1 MIRLAKKEEIP
12 QILAVTKACARHMI
26 SQKIFQW
33 DENYPSLEAFE
44 NDLKHNDLYVLLSDE
59 EIIGCL
65 VITSVIDKEYILIK
79 WLTPNNNNLYIHR
92 LAVHPN
98 FQGEGYAQRLMDF
111 AEDFAIKNNYSS
123 IRLDTFSK
131 NKKNQKFYELR
142 GYKRLGNV
150 YFLNQSKSPFYC
162 YELVLNS

>member
-1 MIRLAKKEEIP
+1 
-12 QILAVTKACARHMI
+12 MI

-44 NDLKHNDLYVLLSDE
+44 KDLKRNDLYVLLFDE

-65 VITSVIDKEYILIK
+65 VITSVIAKEYLLIK

-131 NKKNQKFYELR
+131 NNRNQKFYELR